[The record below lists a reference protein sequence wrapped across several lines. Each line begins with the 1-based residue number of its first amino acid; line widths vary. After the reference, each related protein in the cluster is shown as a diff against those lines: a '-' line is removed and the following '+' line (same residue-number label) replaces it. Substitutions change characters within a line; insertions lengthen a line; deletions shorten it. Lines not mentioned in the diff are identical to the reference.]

1 MATPDPASTTPAV
14 PRSISDLVV
23 IPLGSWEQHGPHLP
37 FDTDT
42 RIAQELVSRLE
53 HSLPELVRG
62 PTLTVSASGEHAG
75 FRGTLSIGG
84 EVVTKTV
91 IELVRSADWSSGVVF
106 VNGHGGNSEYLAR
119 AVDVLARE
127 GRSILVWSPPLVDD
141 TDSHA
146 GLIETSLML
155 AIDPASVRIDEIR
168 EGVTEPLGTLM
179 ADLRLGGVISVS
191 PSGVL
196 GDPRGANPDLGRA
209 LLDDWAQR
217 LLTAVSAWAG

>member
-1 MATPDPASTTPAV
+1 MAPPDPASTTSAV
-14 PRSISDLVV
+14 PRSICDLLV

-53 HSLPELVRG
+53 RLLPDLVRG

-84 EVVTKTV
+84 EIVTKTV
-91 IELVRSADWSSGVVF
+91 IELVRSADWSSGVVI
-106 VNGHGGNSEYLAR
+106 VNGHGGNSEYLAH
-119 AVDVLARE
+119 AVDILARE
-127 GRSILVWSPPLVDD
+127 GRSILIWSPPLVDD

-155 AIDPASVRIDEIR
+155 AIDPAGVRLEEMR
-168 EGVTEPLGTLM
+168 EGVTEPLGSLM
-179 ADLRLGGVISVS
+179 ADLRRGGVISVS
-191 PSGVL
+191 PTGVL
-196 GDPRGANPDLGRA
+196 GDPRGANPDLGHA
-209 LLDDWAQR
+209 LLDDWARR
-217 LLTAVSAWAG
+217 LLDAVVAWVG